1 MRVKLLRSIGR
12 NIFEAHRPLDDEGDG
27 IKAALDKDAPWAEG
41 QVRET
46 DDKTAHYL
54 IRNML
59 AEETT
64 EDVTKLPPKVTGPA
78 PKVTPV
84 PSPKIPPKEE
94 HK

>member
-1 MRVKLLRSIGR
+1 MRIKLLRSVGR
-12 NIFEAHRPLDDEGDG
+12 NIFEAHKPLDEEGDG
-27 IKAALDKDAPWAEG
+27 IKAALDKDAPWTEG

-54 IRNML
+54 IRNLL

-64 EDVTKLPPKVTGPA
+64 EEVTKLPAKAAGPA

-84 PSPKIPPKEE
+84 STPKKDE